1 MSNYIGKSLPGF
13 SIVTTGS
20 GIVPKRKRRS
30 AGNRTYKFPIDE
42 SVETMLLCFNS
53 DITNDGRGVVLKDPI
68 GKYNDI
74 LFTPKKAGEY
84 QVKCL
89 FSFPIHWSSYIYHC
103 CSVILRPILA
113 VTKCILVVY

>member
-1 MSNYIGKSLPGF
+1 MIKMSNYIGKSLPGF

-53 DITNDGRGVVLKDPI
+53 DVTNDGRGVVLKDPI
-68 GKYNDI
+68 GK
-74 LFTPKKAGEY
+74 
-84 QVKCL
+84 
-89 FSFPIHWSSYIYHC
+89 
-103 CSVILRPILA
+103 
-113 VTKCILVVY
+113 